1 MTLGPKDDKMGI
13 RGTSTCNITL
23 QDYRVHKD
31 NVLGNIGE
39 GFQIAMTQLQLARIG
54 VSSQALGIAQA
65 SLDLAVSYANSR
77 HLFGKQMIE
86 LQLVKSKIAKMAV
99 DIESARLLTWKAAR
113 LKDANCDYRKLSSM
127 AKFAASRCAT
137 SNAHKC
143 VQILGGM
150 GYVSNMAAER
160 YYRDA
165 RITQIYGGVTDVQTL
180 IISERVVSEYG
191 DA

>member
-1 MTLGPKDDKMGI
+1 MGI
-13 RGTSTCNITL
+13 KGTSTCDIIL
-23 QDYRVHKD
+23 RDHRVHSSNLIGK
-31 NVLGNIGE
+31 IGE
-39 GFQIAMTQLQLARIG
+39 GFHIAMNQLQLARIG

-65 SLDLAVSYANSR
+65 SLDLAVSYANTR
-77 HLFGKQMIE
+77 NLFGKQMIE

-99 DIESARLLTWKAAR
+99 DLEAARLLTWKAAR
-113 LKDANCDYRKLSSM
+113 LKDANLDYRKFSSM

-150 GYVSNMAAER
+150 GYVSDMSAER
-160 YYRDA
+160 HYRDA

-180 IISERVVSEYG
+180 IIAERVAKEFNGVK
-191 DA
+191 